1 MYIYVCVVYV
11 CIYIHIFHLYV
22 YKCIHI
28 YTQIY
33 IHIYISLL
41 CIYRDRE
48 IRQEMQV
55 KRSINKSMYTRMID
69 IDLYMM
75 LGGMGGGDTNMN
87 MFGPVFQQLMQQQM
101 HQQMNHQPQQHTPT
115 QPQQSRTP
123 QPQPPPQP
131 PQPPP
136 HAQQGVPNMF
146 ATGSAPGMASAHQQ
160 AAAAAAAAAARA
172 TGGIGGMHMPAAM
185 QDMIQNQIQ
194 QQMAANGMPSFGG
207 MHVHMT
213 VNGESVPMP
222 PMPGTAPGGMPSMS
236 GSGAPGGMP
245 MPMPGMPG
253 EVPGGDEHLLG
264 AASVFQQLMQ
274 MQQQQ
279 QQRQQQGQPSPT
291 PPSAPPPHAPAHPQQ
306 PPPNMHFGAANL
318 PSGFEQIQQQIHQ
331 QATAAAAAAV
341 AGAGLQMSP
350 DMQEMIQSQIQ
361 QQLQGMGMQGM
372 PMPPHGG
379 PQQPP
384 HHPRN
389 APVPAQEPQMATFVN
404 AGGPGI
410 ICLSVSLSLCLSTY
424 SLSERLSTHPL
435 PCCACDNSD
444 RSPLSHFLS
453 PPSLGHL
460 RFEPLSRR
468 LHAAFLVPVAWFA
481 SRDLC
486 VRQIKGLD
494 QEVWDLF
501 LVLVECRYLWA

>member
-1 MYIYVCVVYV
+1 
-11 CIYIHIFHLYV
+11 
-22 YKCIHI
+22 
-28 YTQIY
+28 
-33 IHIYISLL
+33 
-41 CIYRDRE
+41 
-48 IRQEMQV
+48 
-55 KRSINKSMYTRMID
+55 MYTRMID
-69 IDLYMM
+69 IDLYIM

-253 EVPGGDEHLLG
+253 EVPGGDQNLLG

-410 ICLSVSLSLCLSTY
+410 QVSSVSLSLCLSVCQPIPCLNVCQPTPCLVVLATTQIAHLFPTFSLLPPLVTY
-424 SLSERLSTHPL
+424 ASNPFLA
-435 PCCACDNSD
+435 ACM
-444 RSPLSHFLS
+444 RHFLS
-453 PPSLGHL
+453 LLPGL
-460 RFEPLSRR
+460 R
-468 LHAAFLVPVAWFA
+468 LVTCV
-481 SRDLC
+481 C
-486 VRQIKGLD
+486 VRSRGWARRCGTCSWRWWNAGTYGRRWHAGTYAAAHGHGSWAYDDAEWGEGCKGRLC
-494 QEVWDLF
+494 WRL
-501 LVLVECRYLWA
+501 LSARK